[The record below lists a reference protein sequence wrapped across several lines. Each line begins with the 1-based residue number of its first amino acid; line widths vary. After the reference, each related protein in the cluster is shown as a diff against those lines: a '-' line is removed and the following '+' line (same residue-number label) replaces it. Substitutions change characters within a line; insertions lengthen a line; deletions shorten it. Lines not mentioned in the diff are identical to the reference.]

1 MSQKPT
7 KTLIRNIVSAIKK
20 SKLKYLTVD
29 RLSRLMGLYPEVL
42 ADALVLFEPMI
53 KFDPSINTR
62 DLLPQMEEYIAPKPR
77 DPSAPKRTV
86 VTKKEL
92 SEYRSIQDFV
102 YQKFTTVGGL
112 LDQTAELSD
121 HDLRALKKLV
131 EEELAK
137 RKRQEKRKRGKSS

>member
-77 DPSAPKRTV
+77 DPGAPKRTV

-102 YQKFTTVGGL
+102 YQKFATVGGL
-112 LDQTAELSD
+112 IDQTAELD
-121 HDLRALKKLV
+121 DKDLYTLKKLI
-131 EEELAK
+131 EQEIAK
-137 RKRQEKRKRGKSS
+137 RKRSIKRKHQSS